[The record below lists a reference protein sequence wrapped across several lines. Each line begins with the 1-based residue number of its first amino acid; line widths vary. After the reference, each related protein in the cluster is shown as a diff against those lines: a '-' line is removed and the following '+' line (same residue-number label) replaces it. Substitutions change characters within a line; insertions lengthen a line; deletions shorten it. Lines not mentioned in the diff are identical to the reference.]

1 MHLNIKLKDREIK
14 KDFWFPTPVYSQ
26 QIPDYKELN
35 KYLLKHIKIWKKQ
48 DPKGLA
54 KTNKG
59 MKGGGWHSKTDMH
72 TKSEFKPLIKYL
84 EEMQNVVTREEGFVR
99 DMFIGNMWTNINYPG
114 CYNRAHIHPN
124 SHFTG
129 VYYIQVPK
137 DANATLSITD
147 PRHGLN
153 MFSPKQLPTPKI
165 PRFLW
170 RGFEYDV
177 REGNLLMFPSFVEH
191 DAGLNQS
198 KQKGEK
204 NWRISVSF
212 NLVQKGMNI

>member
-137 DANATLSITD
+137 DANATLSIND

-153 MFSPKQLPTPKI
+153 MFCPTRLPVKKTPY
-165 PRFLW
+165 FLW
-170 RGFEYDV
+170 KAFEYDV
-177 REGNLLMFPSFVEH
+177 EDGNLVMLPSYVEH

-204 NWRISVSF
+204 SWRISVSF
-212 NLVQKGMNI
+212 NFIQK